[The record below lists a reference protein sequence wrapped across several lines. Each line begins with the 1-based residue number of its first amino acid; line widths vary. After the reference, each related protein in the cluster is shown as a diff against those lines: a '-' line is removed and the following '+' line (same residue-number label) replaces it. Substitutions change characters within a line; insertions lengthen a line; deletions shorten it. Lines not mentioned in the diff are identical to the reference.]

1 MNDAHVVCRML
12 GYATA
17 QEAPCCADFGV
28 GSGQIWLDDV
38 NCLGTEAAL
47 SDCSHRGWGVQD
59 CFHDEDAGVVCTNE
73 VDECADGIDNCHAQ
87 ATCTNTEGSFICVC
101 GSGYS
106 GDGVACTDVDECADG
121 TDNCHAEATCTNT
134 EGSFSC
140 VCGSGY
146 SGDGVACTDVDECAD
161 GTDNCHAEATCTNT
175 EGSFSCVCGSGYSG
189 DGVACTGCVISDYV
203 PLNGV
208 CYKSFTEL
216 KTRDEARLR
225 CAADG
230 GMLAMPKDSATNT
243 FLANLAEVVWGRW
256 LGLTDT
262 NGDRQWEFEDGQLLT
277 SADYSNWRPGEP
289 TPDEGQG
296 GCVGFWEGESSWD
309 EKDCSFVRGFIC
321 QINEVPVRLVGGNSA
336 NEGRVEVLHDGIWG
350 TVCDDYWDINDAHV
364 VCRMLGYAT
373 AQEAPRNARFGVG
386 SGQIWLDNVNCLG
399 TEAALSDCS
408 HRGWG
413 VEDCGHGE
421 DAGVVCTGN
430 DVNECQDGTDNCHA
444 QATCTN
450 TEGSFSCVCFSGYS
464 GDGVACTDVDE
475 CADGTDHC
483 HAQATCTNTEGG
495 FSCVCGSGYSGDG
508 VACTDVDECADGT
521 DNCHAQATCTNTE
534 GSFSCLCGSGYSG
547 DGVACTDVDECA
559 DGTDN
564 CHAQAICTNTEGSFS
579 CVCGS
584 GYSGDGVACTAPC
597 PQDNR
602 IVLSSGKTYTVPGG
616 DSTYDDAQE
625 DCRRQGGIVANPR
638 DEEEQQNLAFLKNCV
653 SRDAQFWLGIRKTA
667 GVWRDDRGTALGSFT
682 SWASGEPDN
691 GMDCAHIVF
700 GDQVGERRD
709 KWADADCLEQ
719 FRYVCEIQDETCGL
733 SAFRHV
739 PRTDCSG
746 PGSDISSPPGVTLQD
761 CAEACCADSTCLS
774 FQYNIVNQCYLKS
787 RLCSDGQKVSTS
799 DGNMYDRIPI
809 PDVDE
814 CAGGTDNCH
823 AQATCTNTEGSFSC
837 VCGSGYSGDGVAC
850 TDVDECADG
859 TDNCHAQATCTNTE
873 GSFSCVCGSGYSG
886 DGVACTDVDECADG
900 TDNCHA
906 QATCTNTEGSFSC
919 VCGSGY
925 SGDGVACTDVFIHRN
940 VLFVSTD
947 IDECADGTD
956 NCHAQATCTNT
967 EGSFSC
973 LCGSGYSGDGVAC
986 TETCGLS
993 AFRHYPQTD
1002 CRGYDIS
1009 NPSGLTLQGC
1019 AAACCAD
1026 SFCLSF
1032 QYNDDNQCWLKNGLC
1047 LEKESLSARNM
1058 YDRIDVPALSDLV
1071 FTDVGTDYVTLSWRA
1086 PPDLNIARY
1095 QLRYHHAGAS
1105 HQDLSPPP
1113 SPGDT
1118 AATVPGL
1125 WADTEYTFT
1134 LTAFGDDDQEVGEI
1148 SGTETTAEVVVTV
1161 ECNDD
1166 HMTVTFPRAALPTVD
1181 VDNMHLLDES
1191 CRATVTQT
1199 EVTLRAGLQDCGTI
1213 QDSSEDDKF
1222 IFTNEAIANQ
1232 LTSDNGA
1239 VRGAPFSKSFRCEF
1253 LRQFVFS
1260 QGREVLFNIPSPRV
1274 QVVDAE
1280 NSFTFEMHM
1289 FTSPDFTA
1297 TYNSDDFPLQV
1308 TSSDRLHFG
1317 LSVTSPLSDLELFAL
1332 RCLATPSTNPDDS
1345 PSISIINDGC
1355 NVDPTLQRDSERSN
1369 DMALYY
1375 SIQSFAFPNIDDP
1388 SLVYFHCTMVL
1399 CFKNNPASR
1408 CSQGCLPPSR
1418 RRRAMSDLSEPRARR
1433 ASERDH
1439 ITTISQ
1445 GPFKV
1450 GNAQEQ
1456 ASLPTVG
1463 IAVGTAAG
1471 IAGVLLVVATAFL
1484 VRKRRGRDAKEAED
1498 RIGVNNYSFELWG
1511 KDKTANAT
1519 PKPE

>member
-1 MNDAHVVCRML
+1 MPYTLTSIALNNYGDTTHDVRAFKLQKSHIPDGSLRNWQDVVTVTDVEGGNLFHHRQEFGGFEETSRYWRFVITRTYS
-12 GYATA
+12 GY
-17 QEAPCCADFGV
+17 QP
-28 GSGQIWLDDV
+28 WLRELNLYAMSDD
-38 NCLGTEAAL
+38 
-47 SDCSHRGWGVQD
+47 
-59 CFHDEDAGVVCTNE
+59 
-73 VDECADGIDNCHAQ
+73 VDECADGTDNCHAQATCTNTDGSFSCVCGSGYRGDGVTCTDVNECLYGTDNCHAQ
-87 ATCTNTEGSFICVC
+87 ATCTNTEGSFSCVC

-106 GDGVACTDVDECADG
+106 GDGMACTDVDECADG
-121 TDNCHAEATCTNT
+121 TDNCHAQATCTNT

-216 KTRDEARLR
+216 KTRAEARLR

-336 NEGRVEVLHDGIWG
+336 NEGRVEVLHNGEWG
-350 TVCDDYWDINDAHV
+350 TVCDDNWGMNDAHV

-373 AQEAPRNARFGVG
+373 AEEAPCCARFGEG
-386 SGQIWLDNVNCLG
+386 SGQIWLDEVRCYG

-413 VEDCGHGE
+413 VEDCRHTE
-421 DAGVVCTGN
+421 DAGVVCI
-430 DVNECQDGTDNCHA
+430 NE
-444 QATCTN
+444 
-450 TEGSFSCVCFSGYS
+450 
-464 GDGVACTDVDE
+464 
-475 CADGTDHC
+475 
-483 HAQATCTNTEGG
+483 
-495 FSCVCGSGYSGDG
+495 
-508 VACTDVDECADGT
+508 
-521 DNCHAQATCTNTE
+521 
-534 GSFSCLCGSGYSG
+534 
-547 DGVACTDVDECA
+547 
-559 DGTDN
+559 
-564 CHAQAICTNTEGSFS
+564 
-579 CVCGS
+579 
-584 GYSGDGVACTAPC
+584 
-597 PQDNR
+597 
-602 IVLSSGKTYTVPGG
+602 
-616 DSTYDDAQE
+616 
-625 DCRRQGGIVANPR
+625 
-638 DEEEQQNLAFLKNCV
+638 
-653 SRDAQFWLGIRKTA
+653 
-667 GVWRDDRGTALGSFT
+667 
-682 SWASGEPDN
+682 
-691 GMDCAHIVF
+691 
-700 GDQVGERRD
+700 
-709 KWADADCLEQ
+709 
-719 FRYVCEIQDETCGL
+719 
-733 SAFRHV
+733 
-739 PRTDCSG
+739 
-746 PGSDISSPPGVTLQD
+746 
-761 CAEACCADSTCLS
+761 
-774 FQYNIVNQCYLKS
+774 
-787 RLCSDGQKVSTS
+787 
-799 DGNMYDRIPI
+799 
-809 PDVDE
+809 
-814 CAGGTDNCH
+814 
-823 AQATCTNTEGSFSC
+823 
-837 VCGSGYSGDGVAC
+837 
-850 TDVDECADG
+850 VDECADG

-886 DGVACTDVDECADG
+886 DGMACTDVDECADG

-906 QATCTNTEGSFSC
+906 QAICTNTEGSFSC
-919 VCGSGY
+919 V
-925 SGDGVACTDVFIHRN
+925 
-940 VLFVSTD
+940 
-947 IDECADGTD
+947 
-956 NCHAQATCTNT
+956 
-967 EGSFSC
+967 
-973 LCGSGYSGDGVAC
+973 CGSGYSGDGVAC

-1026 SFCLSF
+1026 STCLSF

-1095 QLRYHHAGAS
+1095 RLRYHHAGAS

-1113 SPGDT
+1113 SPGNT

-1181 VDNMHLLDES
+1181 VDNMHLLDDS

-1213 QDSSEDDKF
+1213 RDSSEDDKF

-1317 LSVTSPLSDLELFAL
+1317 LSVTSPLNDLELFAL

-1511 KDKTANAT
+1511 KDKATNAT